1 MSSVYSAPAACQALS
16 WALGCSPGQ
25 DGPPPGRGAGCLQSG
40 ADSPAWSSRASRRK
54 RRFSGVRRVSGPPA
68 TGGEEAPGAATSP
81 AKAVRSEVRGPA
93 ESGST
98 RIPGREPPQSWERP
112 ELLYPEGSRGSK
124 RLMGHRV
131 HRAPG
136 LGGWA
141 GSPLPG
147 LAGLLASG
155 PALPLARPSR
165 RPADRLP
172 SSPAIPLSPP
182 TLVAE
187 TISPCPAKGLIL
199 TGCDL
204 SNKTLGGR
212 ARRSGELGAAGPGGR
227 HVHQSHCFPT

>member
-1 MSSVYSAPAACQALS
+1 MPGPVLGPGVQPWAGRAPTREGRGLSAERGRQSSVEQSGFPEEAAFQRRQEGE
-16 WALGCSPGQ
+16 WAAGH
-25 DGPPPGRGAGCLQSG
+25 GRGRGSWGSHQPRKGC
-40 ADSPAWSSRASRRK
+40 
-54 RRFSGVRRVSGPPA
+54 
-68 TGGEEAPGAATSP
+68 
-81 AKAVRSEVRGPA
+81 EVRG
-93 ESGST
+93 EGSGGVGVNENSRQGAASELGT
-98 RIPGREPPQSWERP
+98 P

-227 HVHQSHCFPT
+227 HVRQSRCFPT